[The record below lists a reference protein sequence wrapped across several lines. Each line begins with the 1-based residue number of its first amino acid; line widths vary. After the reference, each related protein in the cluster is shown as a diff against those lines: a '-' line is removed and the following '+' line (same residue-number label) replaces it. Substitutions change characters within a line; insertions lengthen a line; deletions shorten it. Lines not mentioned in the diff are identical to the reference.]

1 MAPRSI
7 TLAGMSIVVAVYVVA
22 LFPATASAATAYM
35 VGDDDGW
42 DTGVDYRA
50 WVEGKEFVVGDTLE
64 FVYSVSGDDAHTVVV
79 MDEGD
84 YNDCTSLNY
93 LPTLSSGDDTVV
105 LRQSGTW
112 YFSSGVGDDCNDGL
126 KLSVDVQ

>member
-1 MAPRSI
+1 
-7 TLAGMSIVVAVYVVA
+7 MSIVVAVYVVA

-42 DTGVDYRA
+42 NTGVDYSA

-64 FVYSVSGDDAHTVVV
+64 FVYSVSRDDAHTVVV

-112 YFSSGVGDDCNDGL
+112 YFSSGVGGDCNDGL